1 MPASGALFGIRA
13 SVQHLLLMRRR
24 SHPSSRVRALVSFM
38 TDYYDR
44 DELIDT
50 ATTLAREACSVG
62 PDNRMDYHASYDALL
77 ARASTLVRTSILER
91 TPSDFLTSFTAHQKA
106 TAESARAHAALPAAE
121 TRGAV
126 DELAGLMAE
135 AERAEETGNC
145 EKAIE
150 LYSRAKQ
157 LRPRN
162 MAPRMR
168 LAVLYLSENRIG
180 DAIEAAG
187 EVVKARPKD
196 PWGYAIRRLAYVV
209 GGDVDRAE
217 AAFES
222 ALRVDPDYG
231 LAISELGE
239 IKEEK
244 GDREEAIRLFE
255 RGLRL
260 DGLADGARAVYA
272 RILQEQDRRSDAE
285 DLLRAVA
292 DDEEQVRS
300 RRVLVDLLAE
310 TDRQAR
316 SCPTSA
322 RRCA

>member
-1 MPASGALFGIRA
+1 MPEISDG
-13 SVQHLLLMRRR
+13 
-24 SHPSSRVRALVSFM
+24 
-38 TDYYDR
+38 
-44 DELIDT
+44 
-50 ATTLAREACSVG
+50 
-62 PDNRMDYHASYDALL
+62 LL
-77 ARASTLVRTSILER
+77 ARGDGKTLRHRAMTEAGNLRENEPHPVALLPT
-91 TPSDFLTSFTAHQKA
+91 TAQFV
-106 TAESARAHAALPAAE
+106 EN
-121 TRGAV
+121 TRIDRRLRVEEAP
-126 DELAGLMAE
+126 E
-135 AERAEETGNC
+135 AERAEETGDP

-157 LRPRN
+157 LRPRS

-168 LAVLYLSENRIG
+168 LAVLYLSEDRI
-180 DAIEAAG
+180 DNAIEAAG

-196 PWGYAIRRLAYVV
+196 PWGYAIQGLAHVV
-209 GGDVDRAE
+209 VGDVDRAE

-244 GDREEAIRLFE
+244 GEREEAIRLFE

-272 RILQEQDRRSDAE
+272 RILKEEDRRSDAE

-292 DDEEQVRS
+292 DDEERVRS
-300 RRVLVDLLAE
+300 RRVYSALFAYELGAVAAFAVRPTTVLFVYLGLHVLQCLLVRLAAANSGKRFVTTVLAE
-310 TDRQAR
+310 SSVTAPKQKRGAT
-316 SCPTSA
+316 P
-322 RRCA
+322 